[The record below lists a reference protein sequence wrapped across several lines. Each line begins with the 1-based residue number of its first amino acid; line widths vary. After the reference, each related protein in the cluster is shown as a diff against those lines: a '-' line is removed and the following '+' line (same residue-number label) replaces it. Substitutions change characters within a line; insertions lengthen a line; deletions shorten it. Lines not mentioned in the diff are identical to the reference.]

1 MTIVLPTHI
10 YKILAK
16 LKSQRFSWKFFVSLF
31 VPFSY
36 QVEGTPSTIIN
47 LRERAWPIIMNK
59 FAALVLNTTIIL
71 SLFYL
76 DNFLGGG
83 VLKLFKRLTCTFICF
98 VKKSL
103 REEIKNQGD
112 FDQSLNLP
120 VLAIEVMVLS
130 LSMVVSYFLNLY
142 KFSNFCWGANTE
154 ITKSAF
160 PWSNK
165 NYFKTICMELLMFFS
180 WFQIWP
186 HK

>member
-1 MTIVLPTHI
+1 M
-10 YKILAK
+10 
-16 LKSQRFSWKFFVSLF
+16 SLF

-71 SLFYL
+71 GLFYL

-142 KFSNFCWGANTE
+142 KFSNFC
-154 ITKSAF
+154 
-160 PWSNK
+160 
-165 NYFKTICMELLMFFS
+165 
-180 WFQIWP
+180 
-186 HK
+186 